1 MGLTVSSLILALVE
15 KTPFPGNLLS
25 SPCVTSLP
33 REAGFQHV
41 SQPEPQQLTQ
51 EHPSLAS
58 PAPAPELP
66 RTGSAHSLSMVL
78 LLLAGAH
85 GGPEAWLPQGCVSHA
100 PRPMAT
106 AAHGEMQE
114 NKWGHQGD
122 TGPADLHL
130 HLQHIESCLGTIQF
144 DPRVALLR
152 NV

>member
-1 MGLTVSSLILALVE
+1 M
-15 KTPFPGNLLS
+15 
-25 SPCVTSLP
+25 TSLP

-85 GGPEAWLPQGCVSHA
+85 GGPEAWLLQGCVSHA
-100 PRPMAT
+100 PK
-106 AAHGEMQE
+106 AHGHYSM
-114 NKWGHQGD
+114 WGDAGKQMGPSGRRR
-122 TGPADLHL
+122 TGRSSPSSSAY
-130 HLQHIESCLGTIQF
+130 
-144 DPRVALLR
+144 
-152 NV
+152 